1 SDPSRRDQGYPANH
15 RRPRRSPRGSQ
26 SGLRGTHQNRLT
38 VLAVHDVVI
47 RGGLDRRQRAP
58 VDFELTT
65 AASTGTQH
73 RRTRPPTGPDPIVFG
88 EQFLGNPLRQLRP
101 IGLPPAPRRVEI
113 GERLVTP
120 ALCVGQRLLGAVHC
134 GSVTLDIEIHRF
146 LTLHNLEQVV
156 LERLLSAPQRRQLV
170 LDLGELLGRN
180 RARLQHFG
188 VALLTRPYR
197 LDRPFLLGDLR
208 RQIGPGGL
216 CGDERVPVF
225 LQRTLRLLN
234 LVVFGQ
240 VRTSVRNP
248 CQFAVHLR
256 EIEQRTLRYG
266 LCLHGG
272 LPPVLCV
279 TLASGLSLR
288 TRSSWLITLPDPP
301 EAATFHGSVQV

>member
-1 SDPSRRDQGYPANH
+1 
-15 RRPRRSPRGSQ
+15 
-26 SGLRGTHQNRLT
+26 
-38 VLAVHDVVI
+38 
-47 RGGLDRRQRAP
+47 
-58 VDFELTT
+58 
-65 AASTGTQH
+65 
-73 RRTRPPTGPDPIVFG
+73 
-88 EQFLGNPLRQLRP
+88 
-101 IGLPPAPRRVEI
+101 
-113 GERLVTP
+113 
-120 ALCVGQRLLGAVHC
+120 
-134 GSVTLDIEIHRF
+134 
-146 LTLHNLEQVV
+146 
-156 LERLLSAPQRRQLV
+156 
-170 LDLGELLGRN
+170 
-180 RARLQHFG
+180 
-188 VALLTRPYR
+188 
-197 LDRPFLLGDLR
+197 
-208 RQIGPGGL
+208 QIGPGGL

-301 EAATFHGSVQV
+301 EDATFHGSVQEFDTWTSTLPAPTVRITSAACAHHGHSLAQRSEEHTSELQSRVDLVCHLL